1 MKNMQNLN
9 YEFSAKLMQVG
20 VLKLLLEVEV

>member
-20 VLKLLLEVEV
+20 ILKLLLEVEV